1 MMKSSYWMRLQWEM
15 MMADLTEKAYDAL
28 DELYTNDPPKVNAS
42 KRGGIFTRQRELL
55 KTLDD
60 VSANYIQTRA
70 ETTNKL
76 PSQVIG
82 ELVRKEL
89 ASA

>member
-1 MMKSSYWMRLQWEM
+1 
-15 MMADLTEKAYDAL
+15 MAELTEKEYDAL
-28 DELYTNDPPKVNAS
+28 DKAITKEMPKLKSGV
-42 KRGGIFTRQRELL
+42 GGVFTRQRELL
-55 KTLDD
+55 KTLDE

-70 ETTNKL
+70 EATNKL

-89 ASA
+89 AAS